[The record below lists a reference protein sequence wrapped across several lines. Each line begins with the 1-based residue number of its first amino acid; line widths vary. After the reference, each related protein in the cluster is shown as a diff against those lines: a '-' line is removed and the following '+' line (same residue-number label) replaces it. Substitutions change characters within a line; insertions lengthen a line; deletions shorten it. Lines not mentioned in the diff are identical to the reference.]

1 MSANLSLKFYL
12 NEDKLKGDKVK
23 IYLRITYNRK
33 KAEIATAHAIL
44 PAEWDEAKQKAKK
57 NPTINQAIADIEAK
71 IYQIKTVLEYEG
83 RSISARILK
92 GVYIGKDKI
101 APYLI
106 EFYQEYIDELENHP
120 DRSPETVSIY
130 KQTFNYVK
138 AFVKSK
144 YRASDILIK
153 QIDFKFVK
161 NLDLFLLK
169 NDLSRNTVIKHHSRF
184 RTLLY
189 RAINE
194 DYLEKNPYK
203 YFKMKKERVHRE
215 ELSVAELERIIE
227 HDLNGNES
235 LQRVR
240 DLFIF
245 SVYTGLRYQ
254 DAQDLE
260 KKHIVTSD
268 SGKQFIKMKQHKTG
282 EITNIPLPQPALD
295 VIERYEKSKD
305 RKTTGKLLPR
315 LSNQKLNVNLKE
327 IAKLVGIQK
336 NVTHHVAR
344 HTYAT
349 TILRDN
355 DIPFEIISKLLG
367 HTNLKQTKIYAK
379 NSDKFM
385 DKLADEI
392 ERKISKKKED

>member
-23 IYLRITYNRK
+23 IYLRITYARK
-33 KAEIATAHAIL
+33 KAEIATAHAIA
-44 PAEWDEAKQKAKK
+44 PADWDEAKQRSRK
-57 NPTINQAIADIEAK
+57 NPTINQALSDIEAK
-71 IYQIKTVLEYEG
+71 LYQIKTVLEYEE
-83 RSISARILK
+83 RPVSARILK
-92 GVYIGKDKI
+92 DVYIGKDKI

-106 EFYQEYIDELENHP
+106 EFYQEYMDEMENHP
-120 DRSPETVSIY
+120 ERSSETVSIY

-161 NLDLFLLK
+161 DLDLFLLK

-194 DYLEKNPYK
+194 GYLEKNPYK
-203 YFKMKKERVHRE
+203 DFKMKKEQVNRE
-215 ELSVAELERIIE
+215 ELSEGELERIIE
-227 HDLNGNES
+227 HDLHGNES

-260 KKHIVTSD
+260 MKHIVTSD

-282 EITNIPLPQPALD
+282 EIVNIPLLQPALD
-295 VIERYEKSKD
+295 IIDRYDNKERKI
-305 RKTTGKLLPR
+305 TGKVLPR

-327 IAKLVGIQK
+327 ITKLVGIQK

-344 HTYAT
+344 HTFAT

-355 DIPFEIISKLLG
+355 DIPLEIISNLLG
-367 HTNLKQTKIYAK
+367 HTNIKQTKIYAK
-379 NSDKFM
+379 NSDRFM
-385 DKLADEI
+385 EKLADQI
-392 ERKISKKKED
+392 ETKIKKK

>member
-23 IYLRITYNRK
+23 IYLRITYARK
-33 KAEIATAHAIL
+33 KAEIATAHSTI
-44 PAEWDEAKQKAKK
+44 PAEWDEAKQRSRK
-57 NPTINQAIADIEAK
+57 NPTINQALSDIEAK
-71 IYQIKTVLEYEG
+71 LYQIKTVLEYEE
-83 RSISARILK
+83 RPVSARILK
-92 GVYIGKDKI
+92 DVYIGKDKI
-101 APYLI
+101 TPYLI
-106 EFYQEYIDELENHP
+106 EFYQEYMDEMENHP
-120 DRSPETVSIY
+120 ERSPETFNIY

-138 AFVKSK
+138 ALVKSN

-161 NLDLFLLK
+161 NLDLYLL
-169 NDLSRNTVIKHHSRF
+169 NNNLSRNTIIKHHSRF
-184 RTLLY
+184 RTFLY

-194 DYLEKNPYK
+194 SYLEKNPYK
-203 YFKMKKERVHRE
+203 DFKMKKESLHRE
-215 ELSVAELERIIE
+215 ALSEGELERIIE

-260 KKHIVTSD
+260 MKHIVTSD

-282 EITNIPLPQPALD
+282 EVVNIPLLQPALD
-295 VIERYEKSKD
+295 IIERYDNKE
-305 RKTTGKLLPR
+305 RKITGKVLPR
-315 LSNQKLNVNLKE
+315 LSNQKLNLYLKE
-327 IAKLVGIQK
+327 ITKLVGIQK

-344 HTYAT
+344 HTFAT

-355 DIPFEIISKLLG
+355 DIPLEIISNLLG
-367 HTNLKQTKIYAK
+367 HTNIKQTKIYAK
-379 NSDKFM
+379 NSDRFM
-385 DKLADEI
+385 EKLADQIEI
-392 ERKISKKKED
+392 KIKKK